1 MAAPPRPRRPPPPAP
16 GTIFVH
22 AVGDAVMM
30 PPKEGRELLFGRNRP
45 EVHLCVGEDDLTVS
59 RKHGTLTYSEGR
71 WWLRNTGNLAIR
83 IGESRMLTLHDDPV
97 PLVEGY
103 TSLVVE
109 GTRGRL
115 HLVEVLVVGP
125 DWGQTPRHG
134 DQTRPVRAW
143 DLHPDERLA
152 VVVLAQAY
160 LRNEPGAQ
168 PVSWQRAAELMT
180 ELDPGRS
187 WTEKRVEHRVR
198 AVRLRLAACGVH
210 GLIQPEV
217 GGSGDV
223 RTHNL
228 IKELIATNSISSKD
242 LALIDGDG
250 APGR

>member
-16 GTIFVH
+16 GTVFVH

-59 RKHGTLTYSEGR
+59 RKHGTLTY
-71 WWLRNTGNLAIR
+71 L
-83 IGESRMLTLHDDPV
+83 
-97 PLVEGY
+97 
-103 TSLVVE
+103 
-109 GTRGRL
+109 
-115 HLVEVLVVGP
+115 LVVGP

-143 DLHPDERLA
+143 DLHPEERLA

-160 LRNEPGAQ
+160 LRNEAGAQ

-223 RTHNL
+223 LKHNL
-228 IKELIATNSISSKD
+228 IKELIATDSISSKD

-250 APGR
+250 APDR